1 VSVLDEILDG
11 VRSDLAARQREISL
25 ERVKEMA
32 ARRPPCKDVMAAFA
46 GTEVAVIAEVKRAS
60 PSKGALAAIADP
72 AALAADYEA
81 GGAKII
87 SVLTEQRR
95 FGGSIED
102 LAAVREVVQVPVLRK
117 DFIVSSYQ
125 LWEARAYGADLVLL
139 IVAALEQNALVSLV
153 ERAESIGLVPLVE
166 VHTLAELER
175 ALAAGASV
183 LGINARN
190 LATLQVDRG
199 VFAQLV
205 PHVPEGII
213 KIAESGV
220 RGPHDLLAYAAAGAD
235 AVLVGE
241 SLVTGK
247 DPRSAVADL
256 VTAGSHPALRS
267 SRGGPAGS
275 GGAQGG
281 PGGGQGGP
289 GGGPAGSG
297 GGPA

>member
-1 VSVLDEILDG
+1 VSVLDDILDG
-11 VRSDLAARQREISL
+11 VRSDLAARQREITL
-25 ERVKEMA
+25 EQVKELA

-102 LAAVREVVQVPVLRK
+102 LAAVREAVQVPVLRK

-139 IVAALEQNALVSLV
+139 IVAALEQNALISLV

-166 VHTLAELER
+166 VHTQAELER
-175 ALAAGASV
+175 ALAAGAAV

-267 SRGGPAGS
+267 SRGG
-275 GGAQGG
+275 
-281 PGGGQGGP
+281 GQGGS
-289 GGGPAGSG
+289 GSG
-297 GGPA
+297 GGPAAPGGSGGPAGSPGGPA